1 VDAEAI
7 TSDVLAFIKSNF
19 MFDND
24 AKVADE
30 QSLLGS
36 GIVDSTGIL
45 ELISFLE
52 SKYGIKFRDEELVAD
67 NFDSLKSIAAFVTKK
82 TAQPTA

>member
-1 VDAEAI
+1 MTEESI
-7 TSDVLAFIKSNF
+7 TADVLAFIRSNF
-19 MFDND
+19 MFDSGATLD
-24 AKVADE
+24 SD

-52 SKYGIKFRDEELVAD
+52 SKLNVKFKDEELVAE
-67 NFDSLKSIAAFVTKK
+67 NFDSLRRISQFVKARTSS
-82 TAQPTA
+82 AGA

>member
-1 VDAEAI
+1 MTEESI
-7 TSDVLAFIKSNF
+7 TADVLTFIRSNF
-19 MFDND
+19 MFDGGAALD
-24 AKVADE
+24 SD

-52 SKYGIKFRDEELVAD
+52 SKYSIKFRDEELVAD
-67 NFDSLKSIAAFVTKK
+67 NFDSLRRISTFVKSKTPIAGA
-82 TAQPTA
+82 